1 MFVAYILA
9 LGSAALYGAA
19 DFLGGLASRRAS
31 TVVIVLTSQGIG
43 LLSMA
48 LILPLLPSATPT
60 PGDLAWGG
68 VAGLAGG
75 LGVALLYRALAIGR
89 MAVVAPVTAV
99 CAVAI
104 PVTVGVFLGEELAW
118 LTVVGVGLAIVA
130 IVLVSQQGSAAPA
143 GRRAGT
149 VPRGVGLALASGV
162 AIGLFFLALA
172 ETDARAGMWPI
183 VAARAASVTCFGVMV
198 LISGQALRMA
208 PPATRIAV
216 AVGVIDVC
224 ANALYLV
231 ATRYGPLSV
240 VVTLSSLYPAT
251 TVVLARL
258 ILGEGLNVWQAV
270 GLACALTAIALIV
283 GGSESL

>member
-1 MFVAYILA
+1 MLVAYVLA

-19 DFLGGLASRRAS
+19 DFFGGLASRRAS
-31 TVVIVLTSQGIG
+31 TVVVVLTSQGVG

-48 LILPLLPSATPT
+48 LMLPLLPGAAPR

-75 LGVALLYRALAIGR
+75 IGVALLYRALAIGR

-104 PVTVGVFLGEELAW
+104 PVTVGVFFGERLAW
-118 LTVVGVGLAIVA
+118 LTIAGVGLAIVA
-130 IVLVSQQGSAAPA
+130 IVLVSQQDSAAPSEQ
-143 GRRAGT
+143 RAGT
-149 VPRGVGLALASGV
+149 VPRGVGLALVSGV

-183 VAARAASVTCFGVMV
+183 LAARAVSTTFFGAMA
-198 LISGQALRMA
+198 LLSGQALRMA
-208 PPATRIAV
+208 SPATRIAV
-216 AVGVIDVC
+216 VVGLIDVC

-251 TVVLARL
+251 TVVLARV
-258 ILGEGLNVWQAV
+258 ILGERLNAWQAV
-270 GLACALTAIALIV
+270 GLGCALTAIALIV
-283 GGSESL
+283 GGSAPF